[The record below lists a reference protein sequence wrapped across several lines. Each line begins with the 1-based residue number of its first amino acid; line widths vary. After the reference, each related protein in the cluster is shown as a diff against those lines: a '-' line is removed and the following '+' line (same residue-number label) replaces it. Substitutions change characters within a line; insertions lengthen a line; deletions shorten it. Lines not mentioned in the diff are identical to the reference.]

1 MSTLLEPYKPG
12 LLPFIDYVYEDK
24 SGYAPA
30 SSKKYIDEDSDF
42 LIGNSGGIL
51 MNINFS
57 FVNTEKF
64 SEPAKHHE
72 QYGKYTNYHPG
83 TKGYKDFW
91 DRETKRRR
99 SGHIENCK
107 LYHRDIPI
115 YLSKKTDEERSRYL
129 HPLRIT
135 GDHYH
140 FLNYSRINRTP
151 TVEERKELDDA
162 GKYKVKLVQ
171 KFPRFWDGHYWNF
184 KVDEFTVRNG
194 FHLCKGKARGKGYSY
209 QRAAQGA
216 NTMNLNPN
224 VIMVLGAYLLDYLT
238 DPDAT
243 TDMLKRNLDWLED
256 ATYWKRGYLSQDY
269 KEIEL
274 GYKKAKHGSKKYGWR
289 SKCISVSFFNNA
301 SAAIGKR
308 AIEIDIEEAGKCP
321 NLQDVLNVTLSST
334 EVGGQNIGV
343 VRIYGTAGAKN
354 ADWRAFSR
362 AFYNP
367 RANKMLPLENV
378 FDRGKRNTVCG
389 FFHPQ
394 VWNYEPFIDEHGN
407 SQLISSYFADKED
420 KANVENS
427 LSLSDY
433 IIYLS
438 QRANSPEEAFNT
450 GTENLFSS
458 PELSNHI
465 LNLQND
471 SDLQRYRDGMVLRE
485 DSGHI
490 IFKTNSE
497 LKLRGIKVHPYVED
511 VPFDPNKDLHGC
523 LREFH
528 PPFRD
533 EFGKVIPNVHY
544 ISFDSI
550 GVDKDKDK
558 ITAKHSLNAFHVLT
572 YPNNPLGIPG
582 DIICMTYGG
591 RQEKMEDCSRLLSLV
606 AEYYNA
612 KILPEVDKG
621 QIVQDYRRWQLLNL
635 LYKDPTSVIDESSKT
650 NLNPAYG
657 IVIGNTY
664 RAEDG
669 LLYLKDWLYTPVST
683 REDDKTVYVLH
694 YIKDLPTLLEFAN
707 YSKNGNFDRVSSLRV
722 AMFQRLAY
730 LIRYRKDQKRKPA
743 GSRTTLLADIGLYG
757 CN

>member
-1 MSTLLEPYKPG
+1 MNTLLELYKPG
-12 LLPFIDYVYEDK
+12 LLPFIDYIYEDK
-24 SGYAPA
+24 SIYPLATT
-30 SSKKYIDEDSDF
+30 KNYIDEDDDF
-42 LIGNSGGIL
+42 RIGNSGGIL
-51 MNINFS
+51 MNIDFC
-57 FVNTEKF
+57 FVDTHKF
-64 SEPAKHHE
+64 SEVAKE
-72 QYGKYTNYHPG
+72 YEKNGVYTKFHPG
-83 TKGYKDFW
+83 TKGFKDFW

-99 SGHIENCK
+99 SGYVANCK
-107 LYHRDIPI
+107 LLHRDIPV
-115 YLSKKTDEERSRYL
+115 YRACKTDTERARYV
-129 HPLRIT
+129 HSVRIT

-151 TVEERKELDDA
+151 TKQEREDLDNK
-162 GKYKVKLVQ
+162 GMYKIKLVQ

-184 KVDEFTVRNG
+184 KIDEFTVRNG

-224 VIMVLGAYLLDYLT
+224 IIMVMGAYLLDYLV

-256 ATYWKRGYLSQDY
+256 KTYWRRGYLSQDY
-269 KEIEL
+269 KELEL

-334 EVGGQNIGV
+334 EVGGENIGI

-367 RANKMLPLENV
+367 RSNKMLPLENV
-378 FDRGKRNTVCG
+378 FDRGKRNTTCG

-394 VWNYEPFIDEHGN
+394 VWNYEPYMDKDGN
-407 SQLISSYFADKED
+407 SLFISAYFADAED
-420 KANVENS
+420 KAKVAEDLN
-427 LSLSDY
+427 LSDY
-433 IIYLS
+433 IIYTS

-450 GTENLFSS
+450 GVENLFSS
-458 PELSNHI
+458 PELSEHI
-465 LNLQND
+465 RNIQNNPEMR
-471 SDLQRYRDGMVLRE
+471 SYRDGMLVKDDRG
-485 DSGHI
+485 DI
-490 IFKTNSE
+490 KFRTNSE
-497 LKLRGIKVHPYVED
+497 LKVLGTKVHPYIED
-511 VPFDPNKDLHGC
+511 VPFDHNKDLHGC

-533 EFGKVIPNVHY
+533 SNGAIIPNVHY
-544 ISFDSI
+544 ITFDPV
-550 GVDKDKDK
+550 GVDKDKEK

-582 DIICMTYGG
+582 DMICMSYAG

-606 AEYYNA
+606 AQFYNA
-612 KILPEVDKG
+612 KIIAEVDRG
-621 QIVQDYRRWQLLNL
+621 QIVQDYRRWQMLNL
-635 LYKDPTSVIDESSKT
+635 LYKDPTSILDAKSKI

-657 IVIGNTY
+657 LVIGSTQK
-664 RAEDG
+664 AEDG
-669 LLYLKDWLYTPVST
+669 LLYLKDWLYTPLSVRADGS
-683 REDDKTVYVLH
+683 KVYVLH

-722 AMFQRLAY
+722 GMFQRLAY
-730 LIRYRKDQKRKPA
+730 LIKFRKEQKHKDRSKV
-743 GSRTTLLADIGLYG
+743 GTLLSEIGLYG
-757 CN
+757 IN